1 MPDWAE
7 PVVRYIL
14 EVGLPATLRV
24 SAIAVVGATVIGIV
38 LGTRPHDRSP
48 PSRDPDPGLRRGLPR
63 SADPR
68 DGLHGLLRP
77 PSINPELEFGPLTAT
92 AIALILWGSAQVAE
106 ATRGAVQSIPREQ
119 HEAAAALGFGWVGRH
134 RSVIL
139 PQALRRLLPPL
150 VSLLVN
156 IIQNST
162 LAAVIG
168 GIELLQAGKAQTER
182 LTFYPPAGIGEI
194 HAFEIFAFVALLFF
208 LISFPLTRL
217 AAYLEKAPRL
227 RATTVGGLRGQRES
241 ASCCSTTRSE
251 AAAPLDASSWCV
263 GRRMPGRHAHEV
275 ARRPLRR
282 CTSAGRPTRHEVPA
296 GGSTHAL
303 TVRTAGLCPHPS
315 GGGLRRRV
323 QPGDGDAHRVGRSAL
338 RDVRAAARERDR
350 HGRIVRDARPS
361 HRQRRAPGLR
371 AHGKHGSVWSHPVR
385 ERLSLQRGL
394 THGDTSRGWMMT
406 DRLPVCG
413 AAQTHALGWA
423 RLGT

>member
-24 SAIAVVGATVIGIV
+24 SAIAVVGATLVGIV
-38 LGTRPHDRSP
+38 LGTLLTLDAAAARILTR
-48 PSRDPDPGLRRGLPR
+48 GYVEIFRGLPILVTVFMVYF
-63 SADPR
+63 
-68 DGLHGLLRP
+68 GLP
-77 PSINPELEFGPLTAT
+77 AINPELEFGPLTAT

-194 HAFEIFAFVALLFF
+194 HAFEMFAFVALLFF

-217 AAYLEKAPRL
+217 AAYLERRL
-227 RATTVGGLRGQRES
+227 V
-241 ASCCSTTRSE
+241 
-251 AAAPLDASSWCV
+251 
-263 GRRMPGRHAHEV
+263 
-275 ARRPLRR
+275 
-282 CTSAGRPTRHEVPA
+282 
-296 GGSTHAL
+296 
-303 TVRTAGLCPHPS
+303 
-315 GGGLRRRV
+315 
-323 QPGDGDAHRVGRSAL
+323 
-338 RDVRAAARERDR
+338 
-350 HGRIVRDARPS
+350 
-361 HRQRRAPGLR
+361 
-371 AHGKHGSVWSHPVR
+371 
-385 ERLSLQRGL
+385 
-394 THGDTSRGWMMT
+394 
-406 DRLPVCG
+406 
-413 AAQTHALGWA
+413 
-423 RLGT
+423 